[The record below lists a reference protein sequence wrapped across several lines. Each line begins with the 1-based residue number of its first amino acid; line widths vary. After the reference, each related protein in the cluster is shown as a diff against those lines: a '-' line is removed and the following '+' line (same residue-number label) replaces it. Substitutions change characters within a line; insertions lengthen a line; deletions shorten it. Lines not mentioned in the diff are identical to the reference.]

1 MTSFTTGQIG
11 KELVDSFSARLS
23 AWGKHTVAPAREGAN
38 ALIAAADPVLSKKL
52 IRIRTSNKIG
62 SRFEEKPGPG

>member
-1 MTSFTTGQIG
+1 M
-11 KELVDSFSARLS
+11 SARLS
-23 AWGKHTVAPAREGAN
+23 AWGKHTVSPAREGAN
-38 ALIAAADPVLSKKL
+38 ALIAVADPVMNKKKL